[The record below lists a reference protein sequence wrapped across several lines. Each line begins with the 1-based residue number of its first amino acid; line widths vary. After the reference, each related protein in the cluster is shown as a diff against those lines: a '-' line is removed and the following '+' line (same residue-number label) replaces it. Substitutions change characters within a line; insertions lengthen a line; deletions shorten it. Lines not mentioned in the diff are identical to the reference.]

1 MMKLSNTKLYMNSIK
16 LLVISTVL
24 ATVVI
29 SIQSCDEQETSP
41 AYAKHIVKWVKE
53 NKMLDIILVTLTL
66 IVNGFLFTIWGKDSF
81 VDILVKFSLFI
92 IVVLSVT
99 KIIVDFGAVL

>member
-41 AYAKHIVKWVKE
+41 AYAKTYSQMSKGE
-53 NKMLDIILVTLTL
+53 
-66 IVNGFLFTIWGKDSF
+66 
-81 VDILVKFSLFI
+81 
-92 IVVLSVT
+92 
-99 KIIVDFGAVL
+99 